1 MDERMK
7 RKYTEMVFH
16 FFQEYFPGTR
26 IYEGKCRTKTKSIF
40 RHESWIMIGLNPLG
54 FKPQKQPGPPWNQFE
69 PNFFCPDRT
78 LKVSHFYYFIA
89 VLLCWARWLIIVM
102 NYVVWFLFEFNR
114 LVYISYLFMHNKDLV
129 VSIDDLRENF
139 IKGWD
144 LNKSTNW
151 SEKYLNFIE
160 KSGTKQFVDPW
171 LKAVYIEIVPRKL
184 AIIMPAKKIF
194 C

>member
-1 MDERMK
+1 M
-7 RKYTEMVFH
+7 
-16 FFQEYFPGTR
+16 
-26 IYEGKCRTKTKSIF
+26 
-40 RHESWIMIGLNPLG
+40 
-54 FKPQKQPGPPWNQFE
+54 
-69 PNFFCPDRT
+69 
-78 LKVSHFYYFIA
+78 
-89 VLLCWARWLIIVM
+89 
-102 NYVVWFLFEFNR
+102 
-114 LVYISYLFMHNKDLV
+114 YISYLFMHNKDLV

-171 LKAVYIEIVPRKL
+171 LKAVYIEIVPRNL

-194 C
+194 Y